1 MFQNR
6 SLFSCF
12 QNTDYQLIHDT
23 EPVGVAKPPINDS
36 KKDEDLWKK
45 TIRKINEL
53 SQKLRAS
60 SLGEPDVKLIVRDYV
75 KIFDENE
82 NNISE
87 VELNLRKLM
96 DLSKDFE
103 KNFFK
108 QIYEIGKQ
116 ELSQEKH
123 TKLCRHMVVL
133 I

>member
-1 MFQNR
+1 MFRIR

-12 QNTDYQLIHDT
+12 QDTDYQLIHDT
-23 EPVGVAKPPINDS
+23 EPVGFTKPPKSGPKCDDDFN
-36 KKDEDLWKK
+36 EK

-60 SLGEPDVKLIVRDYV
+60 SWGEPDVKLIVRDYV

-96 DLSKDFE
+96 DLSRDFE